1 MLAGSEFLVTT
12 SIIEIPQNS
21 AILFPS
27 KDATPWNQESFE
39 QLLILDGTWDEC
51 RGMLHDIPQLQALPQ
66 VRLLGSY
73 TGRFIG
79 RRAPWD
85 GALSTMEALSY
96 FYEEKGFAQG
106 QQLRDMIELLNARE
120 RRHRPPAQAL
130 SNHP

>member
-1 MLAGSEFLVTT
+1 MLAGSEFRLAE
-12 SIIEIPQNS
+12 SIIEIPQRT

-27 KDATPWNQESFE
+27 KEAKPWNQVSFE
-39 QLLILDGTWDEC
+39 HLIVLDGTWDEC
-51 RGMLHDIPQLQALPQ
+51 RGMLQDIPQLQTLPQ
-66 VRLLGSY
+66 VHLLGSY